1 MGSKFAVPTEADAL
15 PPKVCWD
22 VLERVATSTH
32 LNRAARLR
40 EFLFYVGRKRLHE
53 SNLEIHEQEIG
64 TEVFGRQGHYDT
76 SQDNIV
82 RVNATELRKRI
93 DAYFEGEGAEE
104 PVIFSIPR
112 GSYVPVF
119 RWREEATPAPV
130 PLEPVKTVAAVPEPL
145 EAVAPIVVAEPVA
158 AQTMWP
164 WYAAGVA
171 GAMALIAALLLWGEN
186 RSLHH
191 QLHPWV
197 TQPALANFWGP
208 FLDSSHSTDVVLADT
223 SFALVQDVTGQSLSL
238 TDYLNHGYIGLAQS
252 PDLSADRKADLALM
266 VSRPNGSVGDF
277 RVAQRIQ
284 SLDPGSS
291 VLNLQFARE
300 YTADGIKQHNVV
312 LIGSRKSN
320 PWVDLFSDRLN
331 FSVDYDPKLNQS
343 FIRNHKP
350 ERSEQAVYA
359 APVNPYASAGYSLI
373 AFLPNPSHTAS
384 ALIIAGTDSQAT
396 DAAGE
401 FLTTE
406 SSLADLLHKFPGKQ
420 IPYFEVLLKTT
431 RLSGTPFSAEIV
443 AYRTY

>member
-1 MGSKFAVPTEADAL
+1 MGSKFAAPTETDVL

-53 SNLEIHEQEIG
+53 GNLEIHEQEIG
-64 TEVFGRQGHYDT
+64 TEVFGRQSHYDT

-93 DAYFEGEGAEE
+93 DAYFEGDGAGE
-104 PVIFSIPR
+104 PVLFSIPR

-119 RWREEATPAPV
+119 RWREEAVPAPAPV
-130 PLEPVKTVAAVPEPL
+130 EPAKFTVASEPVLAVVPEAAP
-145 EAVAPIVVAEPVA
+145 EAA
-158 AQTMWP
+158 AGSSAWP
-164 WYAAGVA
+164 WYVA
-171 GAMALIAALLLWGEN
+171 GAVAAAALVAVFLLWGEN
-186 RSLHH
+186 RSLRH

-197 TQPALANFWGP
+197 TQPALASFWGP
-208 FLDSSHSTDVVLADT
+208 FLDSSHPTDVVLADT
-223 SFALVQDVTGQSLSL
+223 SFALVEDVTGQSLSL
-238 TDYLNHGYIGLAQS
+238 TDYMNHGYIGLAQS

-266 VSRPNGSVGDF
+266 VARPNGSVGDF

-284 SLDPGSS
+284 SLDPGSP
-291 VLNLQFARE
+291 VLDLQFARE
-300 YTADGIKQHNVV
+300 YTADSIKQHNVI

-331 FSVDYDPKLNQS
+331 FSVDYDPKRNQS

-350 ERSEQAVYA
+350 QNGELAEYA
-359 APVNPYASAGYSLI
+359 APVNPYASAGYSVI
-373 AFLPNPSHTAS
+373 AFLPNPSHTAN

-406 SSLADLLHKFPGKQ
+406 STLADLLHKFPGKQ
-420 IPYFEVLLKTT
+420 TPYFEVLLKTT

-443 AYRTY
+443 AFRTY